1 MPSSPTTHPSPR
13 RRDRAARI
21 AVEELTGLALQERGL
36 AVLLGRHAAEAPLG
50 GPRERLEAHL
60 RQSREHAQAMDERVD
75 ALRAHR
81 GGGEVVAGFLRSGL
95 AALGTLAASA
105 GQVVTLPLAVLR
117 RGGGEERLLE
127 NAGVEGAA
135 LANKLVILT
144 ACRQASEESGDLETL
159 AVLERLRSET
169 EETWDTLLATV
180 PELMSALVTAR
191 SLEPSYD
198 FRTAG
203 APEALAVVVGPGK
216 AAAPPPARR
225 AAEASARRRTPTAA
239 GAGAAAANG
248 G

>member
-1 MPSSPTTHPSPR
+1 MSSPTTNLSPR
-13 RRDRAARI
+13 RRDRAARV

-36 AVLLGRHAAEAPLG
+36 TVLLGRHAAEAPLG

-60 RQSREHAQAMDERVD
+60 RQSREHAEAIDGRVE

-81 GGGEVVAGFLRSGL
+81 GGGEVIAGVVRSGL

-105 GQVVTLPLAVLR
+105 GQVVTLPLAILR

-159 AVLERLRSET
+159 AVVERLRDET

-180 PELMSALVTAR
+180 PELMTALVTAR

-203 APEALAVVVGPGK
+203 APEALAGVVGPGK

-225 AAEASARRRTPTAA
+225 AAEASARRRTPA
-239 GAGAAAANG
+239 AAAANG
-248 G
+248 A